1 MADTGT
7 PADGPGLKIIIVTSD
22 RYPPK
27 RPAAK
32 AIFGGEF
39 AQRGH
44 RVDWLMQAEDAAAT
58 GGTFEFGN
66 GHVYLAPTQAGNTRY
81 HRLKKYLLDVMNDFR
96 IFRLAR
102 IHRYDVIQVKDKY
115 VAGIFCWIA
124 ARLYG
129 SKFCYWLAYPHSE
142 ANLYSAKHRMARYPL
157 FYWFRGWYQ
166 AVLLYK
172 LLLPRSDHIFVQSEQ
187 MRTDIAVKG
196 ISTVLMTP
204 VPGSLD
210 IDTVPYRH
218 NFDVDFCSG
227 NILYVGTLIRNRHLD
242 FVIRV
247 FAEVLKKV
255 PGAHLQFVGKG
266 SNTEDEDLLHDEIR
280 RLNLDPGLVEF
291 VGYVPIEDVWTY
303 IERSAVC
310 LSPYYPSFE
319 LTSTSPTKLIEYM
332 AMARPVVANEH
343 PEQSLVIAES
353 GGGVCVPWE
362 ESAFAN
368 AIVDILRDPVAAS
381 DMGFKG
387 RQWVQVNRT
396 NSRMADVVES
406 SYRAMYRSKNC
417 GNQRIPD
424 PPEDA

>member
-1 MADTGT
+1 MSTLGSRDR
-7 PADGPGLKIIIVTSD
+7 LKIIIVTSD

-32 AIFGGEF
+32 AIFGEEF

-58 GGTFEFGN
+58 GGTFNFGN
-66 GHVYLAPTQAGNTRY
+66 GHVYLAPTQAGNSRF
-81 HRLKKYLLDVMNDFR
+81 HRLKKYLLDVLNDFR

-102 IHRYDVIQVKDKY
+102 LHRYDVIQVKDKY
-115 VAGIFCWIA
+115 VAGVFCWIA

-142 ANLYSAKHRMARYPL
+142 ANLYSAKHKIARYPL

-166 AVLLYK
+166 AILLYK

-187 MRTDIAVKG
+187 MRADIAARG
-196 ISTVLMTP
+196 INPDLMTP
-204 VPGSLD
+204 VPGSLN
-210 IDTVPYRH
+210 IDAVPFRH
-218 NFDVDFCSG
+218 NAVVDSRVS

-242 FVIRV
+242 FLVRV
-247 FAEVLKKV
+247 FAEVLEQV
-255 PGAHLQFVGKG
+255 PDARLQFVGKG
-266 SNTEDEDLLHDEIR
+266 SSAEDEYLLHDEIR
-280 RLNLDPGLVEF
+280 KLNLDPESVEF
-291 VGYVPIEDVWTY
+291 VGYVLAQDVWKY

-353 GGGVCVPWE
+353 SGGVCVPWE

-368 AIVDILRDPVAAS
+368 AIVDILRDPAAAR
-381 DMGFKG
+381 DMGIRG
-387 RQWVQVNRT
+387 RRWVQENRT
-396 NSRMADVVES
+396 NSLMADVVES
-406 SYRAMYRSKNC
+406 IYRAMYSSTQT
-417 GNQRIPD
+417 GNQCISD
-424 PPEDA
+424 PPENA